1 MLKYHTTAWQAFEGK
16 RDSRQEKC
24 EGGGGMGSEGG
35 RGLQG
40 GRYFHV
46 INIHQTIV
54 KILIGQFSKH
64 VNYGRYLI
72 RLVEINITAV
82 ISVII

>member
-1 MLKYHTTAWQAFEGK
+1 
-16 RDSRQEKC
+16 
-24 EGGGGMGSEGG
+24 MGSEGG

-54 KILIGQFSKH
+54 KILIGQFSLLEQDA
-64 VNYGRYLI
+64 YSLFRGMLWSM
-72 RLVEINITAV
+72 EA
-82 ISVII
+82 

>member
-1 MLKYHTTAWQAFEGK
+1 
-16 RDSRQEKC
+16 
-24 EGGGGMGSEGG
+24 MGSEGG

-64 VNYGRYLI
+64 MS
-72 RLVEINITAV
+72 ITADT
-82 ISVII
+82 